1 MNRESFLEAVKT
13 HYSEEIHAA
22 LLECEHGKDIDFSR
36 LTHLLSKLRDAA
48 KCEGLPHPDF
58 DDLVKSALPGVWEHL
73 RWQPKVA

>member
-1 MNRESFLEAVKT
+1 MERIS
-13 HYSEEIHAA
+13 I
-22 LLECEHGKDIDFSR
+22 ISR
-36 LTHLLSKLRDAA
+36 LTHLISKLRDAA